1 MFIIRHKDVIITIF
15 RQNGTEGKYFNLYR
29 AGTALL
35 LGLGL
40 ILIEA
45 YIVMV
50 IKDYS
55 AVRLGTIGQFLT
67 VWVINSLLVFAILTD
82 IKQWLSKRGKTEL
95 QHEL

>member
-1 MFIIRHKDVIITIF
+1 MD
-15 RQNGTEGKYFNLYR
+15 LYR
-29 AGTALL
+29 AGAALL

-40 ILIEA
+40 ILVEA

-67 VWVINSLLVFAILTD
+67 VWIINSLLAFAILTD
-82 IKQWLSKRGKTEL
+82 IKQWLSKRDNTDL

>member
-1 MFIIRHKDVIITIF
+1 M
-15 RQNGTEGKYFNLYR
+15 NLYR

-50 IKDYS
+50 MKDYS
-55 AVRLGTIGQFLT
+55 AVRLGTISQFLT
-67 VWVINSLLVFAILTD
+67 VWVINALLVFAILTD
-82 IKQWLSKRGKTEL
+82 IKQWLSKRGNTEL

>member
-1 MFIIRHKDVIITIF
+1 MFKNRHKDVIITIF
-15 RQNGTEGKYFNLYR
+15 RQTETEGKYFNLYR

-67 VWVINSLLVFAILTD
+67 VWVINSLLMFAILTD
-82 IKQWLSKRGKTEL
+82 IKQWLSKRGNTEL